1 MLTAAFRHTIHGM
14 PGGTFQKT
22 LEAGNGAMVVALR
35 VTVGFG
41 RGGQRA
47 GVQRDGERQKRV
59 QKDA

>member
-1 MLTAAFRHTIHGM
+1 MLTAAFRHTIHGV

-41 RGGQRA
+41 RGGQR
-47 GVQRDGERQKRV
+47 E
-59 QKDA
+59 